1 MTNDNAALSFSDD
14 SSNKSPPTPFMLK
27 EELYQELDELLT
39 AFRSDAQRQ
48 FCMDQGIIQKDDLEG
63 MQQTVQ
69 QLQYSLRANNHPHQ
83 HQQLWLSLTRIIQ
96 TILQHY
102 GHACQQRNM
111 RLLDEFLTNQY
122 ITDWHRLK
130 QQWDTKVK
138 ENQHLHLI
146 LEDIILLAQS
156 WHQQHHHTNNNNN
169 NSSNSSN
176 GNPKSINKPIVMMA
190 SLSTLPQRLSS
201 ATKRSSLVSKRKSV
215 PIPSPP
221 SSSSSHLSFSS
232 LSSSTSEDILTSI
245 LATFDYP
252 PGAYMVTIDNHNYK
266 QLGLQHSKIGT
277 RQIIFDG
284 HQLSTNDI
292 ISMMHHLSDAFS
304 SLFTATAQTHL
315 AAIDTQIK
323 KAQPFYTLNSM
334 KQLLTQIMEESTTL
348 TSNFGYQQNT
358 TEPTDN
364 ACCNSHYHRQ
374 HQQHQPTPV
383 TTTSSSITPHHR
395 ISKTSS
401 PQPLTHSSL
410 AVLTPFRLSSPAP
423 TNQPWDHPIPIPSF
437 APAPWQL
444 PDLLKPRYPY
454 NPLLFGL
461 LRRKTGIII
470 NNNQQQPP
478 STSTFVKHAHHSS
491 QNRTVSPP
499 PSHKGKKKSSTIPT
513 TKNIVNT
520 NAPNKHA
527 PHHYHASSSAT
538 INDGTDNNNNN
549 YHAPPIRPTPSRTC
563 DITAPSSPLLRHHQ
577 RRYDNYICSSTGR
590 AKRYLDPVVMQS
602 REDKFKTA
610 DENDDDESS
619 NIDSS
624 ISSSSNCSSN
634 GNSNSNSMAVAVA
647 PFTSVSVDKLSFYLG
662 KIAGQ
667 FYQDLLTH
675 TRIRYQEAQDT
686 LDALERQMLELYR
699 HLQLASSRAVMHRA
713 LMIVQELDNQQH
725 HYYYHY
731 QQQQQQQ
738 QQGQCSEFGCGH
750 PQQQSYDDDDSLPF
764 GDSNIQSTT
773 TTDSY
778 SQAGSRSLVNRWT
791 PICID
796 HSHAKDNN
804 GRASTEP
811 QQPPPATFYHALP
824 PGDGHPANIMTTSE
838 TTIQAEHP
846 PPPSKEDLVIL
857 PSKSKSLT
865 TSQHMDNPTLTATS

>member
-39 AFRSDAQRQ
+39 AFRSDAQQQ
-48 FCMDQGIIQKDDLEG
+48 FCMDQEIIQKDDLEG

-69 QLQYSLRANNHPHQ
+69 QLQYSLKASNHPHQ

-102 GHACQQRNM
+102 GYACQQRNM

-130 QQWDTKVK
+130 QQWDIKAK

-156 WHQQHHHTNNNNN
+156 WHQQHHNTN
-169 NSSNSSN
+169 SNSNSN
-176 GNPKSINKPIVMMA
+176 NPKNINKPIVMMA

-201 ATKRSSLVSKRKSV
+201 ATKRSSLVSKRKSA
-215 PIPSPP
+215 PIPPPP
-221 SSSSSHLSFSS
+221 SSSSSRS

-245 LATFDYP
+245 LTTFDYP

-292 ISMMHHLSDAFS
+292 ISMMHHLSDAFA

-334 KQLLTQIMEESTTL
+334 KQLLAQIMEESATL
-348 TSNFGYQQNT
+348 TSNFGHQLNI
-358 TEPTDN
+358 TEPADN
-364 ACCNSHYHRQ
+364 ACHNS
-374 HQQHQPTPV
+374 QQQPTPV
-383 TTTSSSITPHHR
+383 TTTSSSIIQHHR
-395 ISKTSS
+395 TSPPS
-401 PQPLTHSSL
+401 LTHSSL
-410 AVLTPFRLSSPAP
+410 AVLTPFRLSSSAP

-461 LRRKTGIII
+461 LRRKTGINI
-470 NNNQQQPP
+470 QQTP
-478 STSTFVKHAHHSS
+478 STSTFLKHARYSN
-491 QNRTVSPP
+491 QNRMVSPP
-499 PSHKGKKKSSTIPT
+499 PLHKGKKSTTI
-513 TKNIVNT
+513 NT

-527 PHHYHASSSAT
+527 YHHYHASSSAT
-538 INDGTDNNNNN
+538 INDGIDNNNNNN
-549 YHAPPIRPTPSRTC
+549 YHASPIRPTPSRT
-563 DITAPSSPLLRHHQ
+563 ASSSPLLHHQ
-577 RRYDNYICSSTGR
+577 QQQRRHDHSIGNSGR
-590 AKRYLDPVVMQS
+590 ATRYLDPMVMQR
-602 REDKFKTA
+602 REGQAKSAAAAAEEESDG
-610 DENDDDESS
+610 DDS
-619 NIDSS
+619 
-624 ISSSSNCSSN
+624 SSSSN
-634 GNSNSNSMAVAVA
+634 SMAAA

-713 LMIVQELDNQQH
+713 LMIVQELDSQ
-725 HYYYHY
+725 HYYYYY

-738 QQGQCSEFGCGH
+738 GGQCSDVGCH
-750 PQQQSYDDDDSLPF
+750 QQQQHYDNDSLPLD
-764 GDSNIQSTT
+764 DSNINS
-773 TTDSY
+773 TDSD
-778 SQAGSRSLVNRWT
+778 SSHQVGPRSMVNRWT

-796 HSHAKDNN
+796 NLNN
-804 GRASTEP
+804 GNSTP
-811 QQPPPATFYHALP
+811 HQPMFYHALSP
-824 PGDGHPANIMTTSE
+824 NTTSE
-838 TTIQAEHP
+838 ITIQAEHTTTP
-846 PPPSKEDLVIL
+846 PNKQDLVIL
-857 PSKSKSLT
+857 PSKSLT
-865 TSQHMDNPTLTATS
+865 TTQHMDGATPTATT